1 VSNSTNAGE
10 IWHLFDTRYNMPV
23 TMLTPDKARSADLD
37 RYNVLI
43 VTGSPDVTPDVIE
56 KIKKW
61 NQNGGTIIGIENGN
75 KWLVKNKLAEIE
87 FVPAA
92 KPKTKTGIYIN
103 QAGDSQVQQIPGSIF
118 ETRLDITHPLCY
130 GYNKDLLPVFIS
142 STTVALKDAGI
153 YNNPVVF
160 TQNPLLSGYC
170 TKENTERFKGA
181 SFASVHG
188 TRIISIYGD
197 PNFRAIW
204 YGTNKVFMNSVFFGQ
219 LLGSAAPENVD

>member
-1 VSNSTNAGE
+1 
-10 IWHLFDTRYNMPV
+10 MPV
-23 TMLTPDKARSADLD
+23 TMLTPDKARSADLA

-75 KWLVKNKLAEIE
+75 KWLVRNKLAEIE
-87 FVPAA
+87 FVPAV
-92 KPKTKTGIYIN
+92 KPKTKPGIYIN
-103 QAGDSQVQQIPGSIF
+103 QAGDNQVQQIPGSIF
-118 ETRLDITHPLCY
+118 ETSLDLTHPLCY
-130 GYNKDLLPVFIS
+130 GYKKDILPVFIS
-142 STTVALKDAGI
+142 STTIALKDAGI

-170 TKENTERFKGA
+170 TKENSERFRGA

-204 YGTNKVFMNSVFFGQ
+204 YGTNKVFINSVFFGQ
-219 LLGSAAPENVD
+219 VLGSAAPENVD